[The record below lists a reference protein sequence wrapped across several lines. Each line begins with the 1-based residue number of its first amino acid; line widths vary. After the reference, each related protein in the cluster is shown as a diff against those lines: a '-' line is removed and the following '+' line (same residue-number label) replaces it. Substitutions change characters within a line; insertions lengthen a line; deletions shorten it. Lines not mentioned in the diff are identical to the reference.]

1 MTGIPTGDLLRLANW
16 WQENRPRDERTL
28 AWIVDPS
35 DASAAEKAVNSAVDS
50 GATVIALLAL
60 GDSDAARAVVSRLAR
75 ATPAQVR
82 DQPAGTSDLEW
93 MSQVAAIRDAR
104 ADETAQTSD
113 QAIAAC
119 AAALAAATK
128 RATPVVFDG
137 LIAHAAAMSAGE
149 FDATWLPASSSTD
162 PAITLVQEH
171 WKVRPAVDLHTR
183 GGDDLS
189 IRAVFALL
197 DLVED

>member
-1 MTGIPTGDLLRLANW
+1 MTSEPTGDLLRLASW
-16 WQENRPRDERTL
+16 WQEYRPRGERNI
-28 AWIVDPS
+28 AWILDPA
-35 DASAAEKAVNSAVDS
+35 DASTAEMAVNSAVDS
-50 GATVIALLAL
+50 GSTVIALLAL
-60 GDSDAARAVVSRLAR
+60 GDSEAARAVVSSRAR
-75 ATPAQVR
+75 VTPAQVR
-82 DQPAGTSDLEW
+82 DQPADMSDLEW

-119 AAALAAATK
+119 AAALAATK

-137 LIAHAAAMSAGE
+137 LIAHAAAMTAGE
-149 FDATWLPASSSTD
+149 FNASWLPASSSTD
-162 PAITLVQEH
+162 PAITLAQEH
-171 WKVRPAVDLHTR
+171 WNARPGVDLHSR
-183 GGDDLS
+183 GNDDLG

>member
-16 WQENRPRDERTL
+16 WQENRPRDERSI

-35 DASAAEKAVNSAVDS
+35 DASAAEMAVNSAVDS

-162 PAITLVQEH
+162 PAITLAQEH
-171 WKVRPAVDLHTR
+171 WKVRPAVDLTYARRRRSRHSR
-183 GGDDLS
+183 GV
-189 IRAVFALL
+189 RAA
-197 DLVED
+197 

>member
-1 MTGIPTGDLLRLANW
+1 MTSEPTGDLLRLASW
-16 WQENRPRDERTL
+16 WQEYRPRGERNI
-28 AWIVDPS
+28 AWILDPA
-35 DASAAEKAVNSAVDS
+35 DASTAEMAVNSAVDS
-50 GATVIALLAL
+50 GSTVIALLAL
-60 GDSDAARAVVSRLAR
+60 GDSEAARAVVSSRAR
-75 ATPAQVR
+75 VTPAQVR
-82 DQPAGTSDLEW
+82 DQPADMSDLEW

-137 LIAHAAAMSAGE
+137 LIAHAAAMTAGE
-149 FDATWLPASSSTD
+149 FNASWLPASSSTD
-162 PAITLVQEH
+162 PAITLAQEH
-171 WKVRPAVDLHTR
+171 WNARPGVDLHSR
-183 GGDDLS
+183 GNDDLG